1 MRKDFLQ
8 KKYAKNNDSCKD
20 HFKVHMSWAGGRG
33 GTVFSLY
40 FCFNLK
46 ISQFLLN
53 NPNIYN
59 LAFTLFWYLKITKY
73 MSSPNGISY
82 NNT

>member
-1 MRKDFLQ
+1 MLKIHSGLQPSSNFLRKINEKRFFT
-8 KKYAKNNDSCKD
+8 KEYAKNNDSCKD

-46 ISQFLLN
+46 ISQILLN

-59 LAFTLFWYLKITKY
+59 LAITLF
-73 MSSPNGISY
+73 
-82 NNT
+82 